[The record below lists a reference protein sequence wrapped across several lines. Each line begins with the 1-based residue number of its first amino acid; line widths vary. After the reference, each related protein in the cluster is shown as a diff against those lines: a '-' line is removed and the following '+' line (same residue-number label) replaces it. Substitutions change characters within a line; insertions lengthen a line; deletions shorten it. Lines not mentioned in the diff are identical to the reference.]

1 MKLYESR
8 LSYVKI
14 KGGYAISR
22 QNSLELHLGCHT
34 CSLSYFTLVC
44 LWCGRMVARS
54 VYGHVII
61 KFSRMGRL
69 LHFLNEGAPL
79 ARFARKSSTINYWI
93 RISVIY
99 NKYSPKWWWSSLF
112 LAGKYNF
119 LYLFV

>member
-22 QNSLELHLGCHT
+22 QNSLDLHLGCHT

-69 LHFLNEGAPL
+69 LHFLTHGAPL
-79 ARFARKSSTINYWI
+79 ALESSAIKRCNRDQTEIF
-93 RISVIY
+93 
-99 NKYSPKWWWSSLF
+99 F
-112 LAGKYNF
+112 LT
-119 LYLFV
+119 